1 MGSQWASWRRQ
12 LLSGTSGHLAGPG
25 IGFSSEHG
33 MEVRQSPGWSPE
45 ASLCCRPLLV
55 RPPHPEV
62 HAEAGSWVRQ
72 SAQCPSCSSSTASVS
87 TLCAYTHLTLTTTFQ
102 GCEYSKKTSSS
113 TPMTLP
119 SYRGGN

>member
-1 MGSQWASWRRQ
+1 MEGP
-12 LLSGTSGHLAGPG
+12 GIGLAGPG